1 MLAIKQQW
9 KRYRS
14 GILFFSPF
22 FILFTAFVLI
32 PIFVA
37 FFVSFTNYNM
47 LETPDFIGLKNY
59 IHLFMDDDIFITAIK
74 NTLIFAVVTGP
85 LGYILSFLAAWVID
99 NLPFKRLFALA
110 FYVPSIT
117 SGVAMSAV
125 WLYFFSSDRYG
136 LINNLLINIGL
147 ISEPILWTTD
157 TKYILGVVIIVQ
169 LWMSLGTGF
178 LVFMAGLQNID
189 RSFYEAA
196 AIDGLRSKV
205 QELWYITLPMMKPQL
220 LFGAIN
226 AVVGAFGVFDV
237 AVSIAGMPSPNYAAH
252 TIVAHLYDHAFIRFN
267 MGYASAIAMFLFLI
281 TFVAGRLLIRFFSEK
296 D

>member
-1 MLAIKQQW
+1 MW
-9 KRYRS
+9 
-14 GILFFSPF
+14 
-22 FILFTAFVLI
+22 
-32 PIFVA
+32 
-37 FFVSFTNYNM
+37 
-47 LETPDFIGLKNY
+47 LKLKFC
-59 IHLFMDDDIFITAIK
+59 IIIFI
-74 NTLIFAVVTGP
+74 
-85 LGYILSFLAAWVID
+85 
-99 NLPFKRLFALA
+99 
-110 FYVPSIT
+110 
-117 SGVAMSAV
+117 
-125 WLYFFSSDRYG
+125 
-136 LINNLLINIGL
+136 INNLLINLGL
-147 ISEPILWTTD
+147 VSEPILWTTD
-157 TKYILGVVIIVQ
+157 VKYILSVVIIVQ

-205 QELWYITLPMMKPQL
+205 QELWYITLPMIKPQL